1 MERALTWKS
10 RSKRIGIILT
20 LLVVAGVL
28 SFWLFSRGR
37 QGSEI
42 ILHLAGHIEA
52 TETDLAFKL
61 AGKISVINF
70 QEGDWI
76 KAGQVVAQLEA
87 EDLRDQVAVAEGR
100 VTAAQAN
107 LTKLLAGSRPQE
119 KREAL
124 AAVQRAEADLRN
136 RKLEFQRMQSLME
149 RDAVAAA
156 NRDSA
161 EAAYRMAQ
169 ETLRQAKERYSL
181 VMEGPRREDID
192 AAKAELQQ
200 GKADLGLART
210 RLSYAILTSPVNGA
224 VLVRPAEPGEVLALG
239 SPVLTIGDLDNIY
252 FEGYIPETDLAKVL
266 LGQKATITTDTYPG
280 KEYPAWVSFI
290 SAKAEFTPKTVETFK
305 ERVSL
310 VYRTKI
316 RANNPNY
323 ELKPGMPAE
332 AVIFLDSK
340 QQ

>member
-1 MERALTWKS
+1 MTWKP
-10 RSKRIGIILT
+10 RSKRLGIILA

-28 SFWLFSRGR
+28 SSWLFSRGR
-37 QGSEI
+37 QSSEN
-42 ILHLAGHIEA
+42 ILRLAGHIEA
-52 TETDLAFKL
+52 TETDLAFKV

-100 VTAAQAN
+100 VATAEAY

-124 AAVQRAEADLRN
+124 AAVERAEADLRN
-136 RKLEFQRMQSLME
+136 KKLEFQRMQSLME

-161 EAAYRMAQ
+161 EAAYRMAE

-192 AAKAELQQ
+192 AAKAELEQ
-200 GKADLGLART
+200 GKADLELART

-224 VLVRPAEPGEVLALG
+224 VLLRPAEPGEVLAVG

-252 FEGYIPETDLAKVL
+252 FEGYIPETDLAKVRL
-266 LGQKATITTDTYPG
+266 RQRATITTDTYPG
-280 KEYPAWVSFI
+280 REYPAWVSFI

-305 ERVSL
+305 ERVTL

>member
-10 RSKRIGIILT
+10 RSKRIGIILA
-20 LLVVAGVL
+20 LLLVAGVL
-28 SFWLFSRGR
+28 SSWLFSRGR
-37 QGSEI
+37 QGSEN

-52 TETDLAFKL
+52 TETDLAFKV

-76 KAGQVVAQLEA
+76 RAGQVVAQLEA

-100 VTAAQAN
+100 VTAAEAN

-124 AAVQRAEADLRN
+124 AAVERAEADLRN
-136 RKLEFQRMQSLME
+136 KKLEFQRMQSLME

-169 ETLRQAKERYSL
+169 ETLREAKERYSL
-181 VMEGPRREDID
+181 VIEGPRREDID
-192 AAKAELQQ
+192 AAKAELEQ
-200 GKADLGLART
+200 GKADLKLART

-252 FEGYIPETDLAKVL
+252 FEGYIPETDLAKVR
-266 LGQKATITTDTYPG
+266 LGQNATITTDTYPG
-280 KEYPAWVSFI
+280 REYPAWVSFI

-305 ERVSL
+305 ERVTL

-332 AVIFLDSK
+332 AVISLDGR

>member
-1 MERALTWKS
+1 MVERALTWKS
-10 RSKRIGIILT
+10 RAKRIGIILA
-20 LLVVAGVL
+20 LLVVPGVI
-28 SFWLFSRGR
+28 SYWLFFRGG
-37 QGSEI
+37 QSSENV
-42 ILHLAGHIEA
+42 LRLAGHTEA
-52 TETDLAFKL
+52 TETDLAFKVS
-61 AGKISVINF
+61 GKISLIHF

-76 KAGQVVAQLEA
+76 KVGQIVAQLEA
-87 EDLRDQVAVAEGR
+87 EDLRDQVAVAQGR
-100 VTAAQAN
+100 ATAAEAN

-124 AAVQRAEADLRN
+124 AAVEQAEADLRN
-136 RKLEFQRMQSLME
+136 KELEFQRMQSLME

-200 GKADLGLART
+200 GKADLELART
-210 RLSYAILTSPVNGA
+210 RLSYAIITSPVNGA

-239 SPVLTIGDLDNIY
+239 SPVLTVGDLDNIY
-252 FEGYIPETDLAKVL
+252 FEGYIPESDLARVR

-280 KEYPAWVSFI
+280 REYPAWVSFI
-290 SAKAEFTPKTVETFK
+290 SSKAEFTPKTVETFK
-305 ERVSL
+305 ERVTL

-340 QQ
+340 

>member
-10 RSKRIGIILT
+10 RSKRIGIILA
-20 LLVVAGVL
+20 LLVVTGVV
-28 SFWLFSRGR
+28 SYWLFFRGG
-37 QGSEI
+37 QGSENV
-42 ILHLAGHIEA
+42 LRLAGHIEA
-52 TETDLAFKL
+52 TETDLSFKVP
-61 AGKISVINF
+61 GKISVIHF

-76 KAGQVVAQLEA
+76 KAGQLVAQLEA
-87 EDLRDQVAVAEGR
+87 QDLRDQVAVAEGR
-100 VTAAQAN
+100 VAAAEAN

-124 AAVQRAEADLRN
+124 AAVEGAEADLKN
-136 RKLEFQRMQSLME
+136 KKLEFERMQALME

-156 NRDSA
+156 SRDSA

-169 ETLRQAKERYSL
+169 ETLRQAQERYSL
-181 VMEGPRREDID
+181 VMEGTRREDID
-192 AAKAELQQ
+192 AARAELKQSR
-200 GKADLGLART
+200 ADLELART
-210 RLSYAILTSPVNGA
+210 MLNYATLTSPANGV
-224 VLVRPAEPGEVLALG
+224 VLVRSAEPGEVFAIG

-252 FEGYIPETDLAKVL
+252 FEGYIPETDLAKVRF
-266 LGQKATITTDTYPG
+266 GQRAAITTDTFPG
-280 KEYPAWVSFI
+280 RKYPAWVSYI
-290 SAKAEFTPKTVETFK
+290 SSKAEFTPKTVETFK
-305 ERVSL
+305 ERVTL

-332 AVIFLDSK
+332 VVIFLEGE

>member
-1 MERALTWKS
+1 MTWKS
-10 RSKRIGIILT
+10 RPKRIGIILA
-20 LLVVAGVL
+20 LLVVAGLL
-28 SFWLFSRGR
+28 SSWLFSRGR
-37 QGSEI
+37 QSSENT
-42 ILHLAGHIEA
+42 LHLAGHMEA
-52 TETDLAFKL
+52 TETDLAFKVP
-61 AGKISVINF
+61 GKVSVINF

-76 KAGQVVAQLEA
+76 TAGQVVAQLEA

-100 VTAAQAN
+100 VAAAEAN

-124 AAVQRAEADLRN
+124 AAVEQAEADLRN
-136 RKLEFQRMQSLME
+136 KELEFQRMQSLME

-200 GKADLGLART
+200 GKADLELART
-210 RLSYAILTSPVNGA
+210 RLSYAIITSPVNGA

-239 SPVLTIGDLDNIY
+239 SPVLTVGDLDNIY
-252 FEGYIPETDLAKVL
+252 FEGYIPESDLARVR

-280 KEYPAWVSFI
+280 REYPAWVSFI
-290 SAKAEFTPKTVETFK
+290 SSKAEFTPKTVETFK
-305 ERVSL
+305 ERVTL